1 MLSNLKVHLTNLFV
15 KNPSKLNITFISRE
29 SFWTL
34 FYWEVLDSKDW
45 VMVVFFLVHSFH
57 CLCLFLLSTYLHSNC
72 ENNFKIITYLQ
83 VLSRDSVTV
92 TVDAV
97 VYYRVSNPTMATN
110 NVEDFRY
117 QCGLRL
123 VRGSS
128 LPCHLWWR
136 RSLSRPLLQRAR
148 HVLLIIEYVLFVWV
162 WPLVVCQGHHGI
174 SYLLKDPQDAF
185 FLVSLI
191 WFLKCCVPCCLIY
204 LLLNYYHLATW
215 KPIEV
220 DWGC

>member
-1 MLSNLKVHLTNLFV
+1 MWKQLQNHYLSPGIIQRLSNCDSRCCSLLQGV
-15 KNPSKLNITFISRE
+15 KSHNGYKQCWRF
-29 SFWTL
+29 
-34 FYWEVLDSKDW
+34 
-45 VMVVFFLVHSFH
+45 
-57 CLCLFLLSTYLHSNC
+57 
-72 ENNFKIITYLQ
+72 Q
-83 VLSRDSVTV
+83 VS
-92 TVDAV
+92 
-97 VYYRVSNPTMATN
+97 
-110 NVEDFRY
+110 
-117 QCGLRL
+117 CGLRL

-128 LPCHLWWR
+128 LLCHLWWR